1 MSITLRLLVLAVAT
15 LIVTICGAHA
25 WAREPAPVEFANRAD
40 RPAAARVQLASAGP
54 VRRAA
59 VQSLESPEMLYGYGR
74 VARAHAQPPLDLR
87 GTLRAGAPSDLLG
100 ADAFDEVPA
109 PAAQTDPSEAAHP
122 ATPLAAGLSAA
133 TVEAAEPPALSSGAY
148 YVQVGAFADPSNA
161 ERVRT
166 ALLDVGVVLVDVRE
180 GPSVTLHRVRLGQW
194 TSRADAELVRDMIAE
209 RGFTGAVVA
218 LAH

>member
-1 MSITLRLLVLAVAT
+1 MSITLRPLVLAVAT

-25 WAREPAPVEFANRAD
+25 WAREPAPVEFANRAE
-40 RPAAARVQLASAGP
+40 RPAAARVQWP
-54 VRRAA
+54 RPDPFAA
-59 VQSLESPEMLYGYGR
+59 RLSSLLNRPKCSTGMDGSP
-74 VARAHAQPPLDLR
+74 RAHAQPPLDLR

-109 PAAQTDPSEAAHP
+109 PAAQTDPVRGRPSGN
-122 ATPLAAGLSAA
+122 PLAAGLSAA

-166 ALLDVGVVLVDVRE
+166 ALLDVGVVSVDVRE

-194 TSRADAELVRDMIAE
+194 ASRGEAELVRDMIAE